1 MNRQD
6 NLQTTF
12 DHLIFASYVLEDGV
26 NFIHEQL
33 GVRPQKGGQHL
44 TMGTHNA
51 VLKLADT
58 TYLEV
63 IAIDPS
69 LPKPSRPR
77 WFGMDNLQPD
87 SPPQLLTW
95 VVRTTDI
102 QRAVRHSSWQLG
114 TIESLQR
121 GIYHWQIAITEDGQ
135 LPLQGI
141 APTVIQWKD
150 ETHPAQ
156 GLPASEVTLT
166 GIEALHSNAADL
178 NAWLTEIGYDGPSF
192 LANTITTD
200 ETCRLK
206 VTLRCTKGLVTFES
220 FSTPKEG

>member
-1 MNRQD
+1 MTEQES
-6 NLQTTF
+6 LETTF
-12 DHLIFASYVLEDGV
+12 DHLIFGSYFLEDGV
-26 NFIHEQL
+26 NFIHDHL

-63 IAIDPS
+63 IAIDPE
-69 LPKPSRPR
+69 LPKPPRPR
-77 WFGMDNLQPD
+77 WFGMDKLQPD

-102 QRAVRHSSWQLG
+102 QRAVSRSKWPHG
-114 TIESLQR
+114 TIEPLQR
-121 GIYHWQIAITEDGQ
+121 DCYRWRIALAEDGQ

-141 APTVIQWKD
+141 APTIIQWAG

-156 GLPASEVTLT
+156 RLAASDVALT
-166 GIEALHSNAADL
+166 AIEALHPRAADL
-178 NAWLTEIGYDGPSF
+178 NAWLTEIGYDGPF
-192 LANTITTD
+192 LAKTIGKE
-200 ETCRLK
+200 ETGRLK
-206 VTLRCTKGLVTFES
+206 VTLESSKGFVTLES
-220 FSTPKEG
+220 FF

>member
-1 MNRQD
+1 MNRQESI
-6 NLQTTF
+6 QTTF
-12 DHLIFASYVLEDGV
+12 DHLIFASYYLEDGV
-26 NFIHEQL
+26 DFIFEQL

-63 IAIDPS
+63 IAIDPD

-77 WFGMDNLQPD
+77 WFGMDNLQPG

-102 QRAVRHSSWQLG
+102 QRAVRRSTWQHG
-114 TIESLQR
+114 RIESLQR
-121 GIYHWQIAITEDGQ
+121 GIYHWQIAIAEDGQ

-141 APTVIQWKD
+141 APTIIQWSS
-150 ETHPAQ
+150 EAHPAQ
-156 GLPASEVTLT
+156 GLPASDVILT
-166 GIEALHSNAADL
+166 AIEILHHKAAELKD
-178 NAWLTEIGYDGPSF
+178 WLTEIGYDGSF
-192 LANTITTD
+192 TANPISTEED
-200 ETCRLK
+200 CRLK
-206 VTLRCTKGLVTFES
+206 VTLASANGPVTFES
-220 FSTPKEG
+220 VV